1 MYRYDLRGRKMKIGI
16 IGRGTVGSAVYEGL
30 EYLGHTMSFFD
41 PKYEGS
47 TLSDVLDTEVVFIS
61 VPTDQVANGDC
72 DVSIVDNVV
81 NELAVNNYKGLVSI
95 KSTVIPGTTDRLQ
108 RQYPTLRM
116 SMVPEFLR
124 AKHALSDF
132 VDNHDLLVVGTYNR
146 EDADILV
153 ELHGSFPAH
162 TARVTPT
169 EAEVIKYFNNVHHA
183 MSVTFAN
190 IAYDVCGKLGANY
203 INVYKAITK
212 RECFNPAYLMAN
224 KNMRGYGGHCLPKDT
239 SAWNN
244 LIKNLGLPYN
254 MIQSVIDDN
263 EKVSLQ

>member
-1 MYRYDLRGRKMKIGI
+1 MKIGI
-16 IGRGTVGSAVYEGL
+16 IGKGTVGSAVYEGL

-47 TLSDVLDTEVVFIS
+47 SMDHVLNTDVVFIS
-61 VPTDQVANGDC
+61 VPTDQAPNGDC
-72 DVSIVDNVV
+72 DTTIVDRVV
-81 NELAVNNYKGLVSI
+81 SDLARADYKGLVSI

-108 RQYPTLRM
+108 KQYPKLRM

-124 AKHALSDF
+124 AKSALADF
-132 VDNHDLLVVGTYNR
+132 VYNHDLLVVGCYNK
-146 EDADILV
+146 EDAEIIV
-153 ELHGSFPAH
+153 ELHGSFPQH
-162 TARVTPT
+162 VARVSPT

-190 IAYDVCGKLGANY
+190 IAYDVCDKLGANY
-203 INVYKAITK
+203 MNVYKAITK

-244 LIKNLGLPYN
+244 LIRDLGLPYN
-254 MIQSVIDDN
+254 MIQSIINDN
-263 EKVSLQ
+263 EKVQQQ

>member
-1 MYRYDLRGRKMKIGI
+1 MKIGI
-16 IGRGTVGSAVYEGL
+16 IGKGTVGSAVYEGL

-47 TLSDVLDTEVVFIS
+47 NLADVLDTEVVFIS
-61 VPTDQVANGDC
+61 VPTDQAANGDC
-72 DVSIVDNVV
+72 DVSIVNNVV
-81 NELAVNNYKGLVSI
+81 NELAVNNYRGLVSI

-108 RQYPTLRM
+108 QQYPTLRM

-132 VDNHDLLVVGTYNR
+132 VDQHDLLVVGCYNK
-146 EDADILV
+146 EDADIIV

-162 TARVTPT
+162 IARVTPT

-190 IAYDVCGKLGANY
+190 IAYDVCDRLGANY

-212 RECFNPAYLMAN
+212 RECFNPAYLMSN

-254 MIQSVIDDN
+254 MIQSIIDDN
-263 EKVSLQ
+263 EKVKQQ

>member
-1 MYRYDLRGRKMKIGI
+1 MKIGI

-41 PKYEGS
+41 PKHEGS
-47 TLSDVLDTEVVFIS
+47 RLEHVLDTDAVFIS
-61 VPTDQVANGDC
+61 VPTNMADNGDC
-72 DVSIVDNVV
+72 DTSIVDDVV
-81 NELAVNNYKGLVSI
+81 DQLNSLNYTGLVSI

-108 RQYPTLRM
+108 NQYPTLRM
-116 SMVPEFLR
+116 SMIPEFLR

-132 VDNHDLLVVGTYNR
+132 VDNHDLLVVGTYTR
-146 EDADILV
+146 EDADLVV
-153 ELHGSFPAH
+153 ELHGSFPAAV
-162 TARVTPT
+162 ARVTPT

-190 IAYDVCGKLGANY
+190 ITHDVCEKLGANY

-244 LIKNLGLPYN
+244 LIKNLGLPYS

-263 EKVSLQ
+263 EKVKSQ

>member
-1 MYRYDLRGRKMKIGI
+1 
-16 IGRGTVGSAVYEGL
+16 
-30 EYLGHTMSFFD
+30 
-41 PKYEGS
+41 
-47 TLSDVLDTEVVFIS
+47 
-61 VPTDQVANGDC
+61 
-72 DVSIVDNVV
+72 
-81 NELAVNNYKGLVSI
+81 
-95 KSTVIPGTTDRLQ
+95 VIPGTTDRLQ
-108 RQYPTLRM
+108 QQYPTLRM

-124 AKHALSDF
+124 AKSALADF
-132 VDNHDLLVVGTYNR
+132 VYNHDLLVVGCYNK
-146 EDADILV
+146 EDADIIV
-153 ELHGSFPAH
+153 ELHGSFPQH
-162 TARVTPT
+162 VARVSPT

-203 INVYKAITK
+203 MNVYKAIVK

-263 EKVSLQ
+263 QKVQQQ

>member
-1 MYRYDLRGRKMKIGI
+1 MKIGI

-47 TLSDVLDTEVVFIS
+47 KLEHVLDTDVVFLS
-61 VPTDQVANGDC
+61 VPTDQAANGDC
-72 DVSIVDNVV
+72 DTSIVDRVV
-81 NELAVNNYKGLVSI
+81 GELNAAHYKGLISI
-95 KSTVIPGTTDRLQ
+95 KSTVIAGTTDRLQ
-108 RQYPTLRM
+108 QQYPGLRL

-124 AKHALSDF
+124 AKSALADF
-132 VDNHDLLVVGTYNR
+132 VYNHDLLVVGTYNK
-146 EDADILV
+146 EDAEMLV
-153 ELHGSFPAH
+153 ELHGSFPQYV
-162 TARVTPT
+162 ARVTPT
-169 EAEVIKYFNNVHHA
+169 EAEIIKYFNNVHHA

-190 IAYDVCGKLGANY
+190 ITYDVCDKLKANY
-203 INVYKAITK
+203 MNVYKAITK

-244 LIKNLGLPYN
+244 LIKNLGLPYEL
-254 MIQSVIDDN
+254 IQAVIDDN
-263 EKVSLQ
+263 NKVTK